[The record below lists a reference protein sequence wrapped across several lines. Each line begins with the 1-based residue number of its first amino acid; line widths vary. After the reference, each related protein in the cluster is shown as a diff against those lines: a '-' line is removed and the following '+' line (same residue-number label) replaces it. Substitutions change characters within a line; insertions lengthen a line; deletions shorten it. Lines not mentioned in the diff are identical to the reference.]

1 MGRIK
6 QERCVRIGRSPRLM
20 WQPRAMTS
28 ESTHARYDRIHKEL
42 RAEELARFG
51 EVRLPWIAFP
61 GMHPFHIHWRM
72 GEGEGHLNVLALH
85 ASTQSIP
92 ERIAQLRGSGVP
104 ADWVWWAWERIAAID
119 PELLDPPCD
128 PYDLSFEELRD
139 VLVGHGIEV
148 VGEPER

>member
-1 MGRIK
+1 
-6 QERCVRIGRSPRLM
+6 
-20 WQPRAMTS
+20 MTG
-28 ESTHARYDRIHKEL
+28 ESTEARYERICKQL

-61 GMHPFHIHWRM
+61 DMHPFHIHWRM
-72 GEGEGHLNVLALH
+72 GVGEGHMATLGIHAALQ
-85 ASTQSIP
+85 TIP
-92 ERIAQLRGSGVP
+92 ERIAQLRQYGVP

-119 PELLDPPCD
+119 PQLIDPPCD
-128 PYDLSFEELRD
+128 PYHLSFEEVRD